1 MQAVD
6 ARKLE
11 TVYMWPGEPN
21 LERAM
26 LQTKHASS
34 EIKKTTLQGCLA
46 AARSGKE
53 KHRTE
58 ERSESTSGVRR
69 KFGYAENEDPR
80 RAAIVEGLCTNRVSV
95 FGSVRLAAD

>member
-1 MQAVD
+1 MQAVKS
-6 ARKLE
+6 RRQLCKL
-11 TVYMWPGEPN
+11 VWQLRDP
-21 LERAM
+21 
-26 LQTKHASS
+26 
-34 EIKKTTLQGCLA
+34 
-46 AARSGKE
+46 GKE